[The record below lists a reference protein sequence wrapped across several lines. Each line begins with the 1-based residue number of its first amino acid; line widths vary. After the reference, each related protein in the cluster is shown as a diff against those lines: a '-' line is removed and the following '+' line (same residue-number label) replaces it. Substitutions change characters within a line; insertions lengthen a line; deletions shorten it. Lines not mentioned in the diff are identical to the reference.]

1 MNQLKCSIEG
11 CDSVFEVSGPVSPDA
26 TFHCRHHDEFVGRGH
41 HRRRSLPQGAV
52 SQADGFADE
61 PEFETAEAA

>member
-11 CDSVFEVSGPVSPDA
+11 CDSVLEVTGPVSPYA
-26 TFHCRHHDEFVGRGH
+26 RFQCKKHDEFIGRGH

-61 PEFETAEAA
+61 PKFETVEAA